1 MFIPF
6 LLSFFFLKFIFSSY
20 CGSYIPKDESTCDRY
35 TNTTHI
41 CCHLTGHLSGT
52 YQQMCYPF
60 SREDYYRMSRTIAIN
75 NYDFKLNCGHRR
87 GASCGTIVNPRS
99 YKDCS
104 IASKKSNSCCYYKY
118 QGSTNCV
125 WLGKSDVGTMKY
137 KDLIVICGGRY
148 NKENVTIVL
157 IVLFLLL

>member
-1 MFIPF
+1 MCIEF
-6 LLSFFFLKFIFSSY
+6 LLPIFFLKFVYSSY

-35 TNTTHI
+35 TNTTY
-41 CCHLTGHLSGT
+41 LTGHLSGT
-52 YQQMCYPF
+52 CQQMCYPF

-87 GASCGTIVNPRS
+87 GASCGTIVNQRS

-137 KDLIVICGGRY
+137 KDLIVICESWY
-148 NKENVTIVL
+148 NKDL
-157 IVLFLLL
+157 DY